1 MIFLKC
7 DKLCITAGSSYYGE
21 TSFSTH
27 DQLPMFGNAQ
37 NNFESKQ
44 KRERKPRIQYRSDH
58 VEILEEVFVND
69 RNPNI
74 FTRERIAKRIK
85 CSEARVQVIKISRY
99 HVDCFNE
106 LYTSISL

>member
-1 MIFLKC
+1 MIDLKRN
-7 DKLCITAGSSYYGE
+7 KICITAGRSYNEE
-21 TSFSTH
+21 TSLYTH

-37 NNFESKQ
+37 KNFESKQ

-69 RNPNI
+69 HNPNI

-85 CSEARVQVIKISRY
+85 CSEARVQVIKIPRY
-99 HVDCFNE
+99 HVE
-106 LYTSISL
+106 STL